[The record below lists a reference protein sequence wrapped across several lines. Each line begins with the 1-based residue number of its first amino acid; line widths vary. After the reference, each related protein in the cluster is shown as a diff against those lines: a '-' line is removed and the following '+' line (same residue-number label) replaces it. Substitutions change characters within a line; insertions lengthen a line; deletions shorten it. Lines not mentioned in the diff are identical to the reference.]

1 MEEKSIKYYLQGIS
15 EKDEAV
21 IQEIYALYFNK
32 VVGYV
37 MKNSG
42 DKSDAKDV
50 FNKAIMQLMVRK
62 NLDTIKD
69 TSTFEAYLFTAC
81 RNLWLRKLSK
91 IKKNKRVTNDHV
103 TELYYKEKDMAQS
116 TLEQERWELF
126 NEQFKNLSDNCKKVL
141 QMLFDKIS
149 GKDIQE
155 KVGLW
160 FRYRSRQRVFK
171 CKKKLSELV
180 QSDERFKTLLYK

>member
-21 IQEIYALYFNK
+21 IQEIYTLYFNK

-81 RNLWLRKLSK
+81 RNLWLRELSK
-91 IKKNKRVTNDHV
+91 IKNKRVTNDHV

-126 NEQFKNLSDNCKKVL
+126 NEQFKNLSDNCKEVL

-155 KVGLW
+155 KLGYGSDTVV
-160 FRYRSRQRVFK
+160 RQRVFK